1 MDWKASLQAWLC
13 PRRIQ
18 FRYLT
23 MYPMKRF
30 LRGNSSLVT
39 LLQSCK
45 SFNQALQVHAQMVL
59 NGLCDDIFTLS
70 RLISSFALLGSEDG
84 LIHSRNLFSQI
95 DNPNVFIWNTMMR
108 GYSRSNS
115 PHEALLLYMSML
127 SKGIESPNNFTYPF
141 VLNSC
146 ARLSSRKPG
155 YQVHCHVIQFGFEFD
170 LYIRN
175 ALIHLY
181 SVFGHINDARKVFER
196 SLVRDIV
203 SYNTMINGY
212 TQVKQPCAALWLFR
226 EMQDS
231 DIRPDGFTLVAL
243 LSACSVLNDPRIG
256 KWIHALV
263 YKYLVYIDSNMLL
276 NSAVID
282 MYAKCGLMNM
292 AERVFS
298 TMRTKNT
305 AAWSCMVSGYTRVGE
320 VETARRLFD
329 QMEQRDVVSWTAMI
343 SGYSQA
349 GQFTE
354 ALELFGQMEYMSIQP
369 DEVTLVAVFSAC
381 AGLGA
386 LDFGKRVLRKY
397 IENVMLGRNV
407 FLTTAL
413 IDMYAKCGSI
423 ESALDVFNRIP
434 NDLKTVSLFNSTV
447 SGLAQHGLGKT
458 AIAIFREMES
468 MGPRPDGVTFV
479 GILCACSHSGL
490 VDEGQKLLELEPD
503 HGARQS
509 ILRYMEID
517 KAIRESGDQRLK
529 TKYNNAIYVIQRAL
543 ALYSIEEVAFSF
555 NGGKDSTVL
564 LHLLRAGYFLHKG
577 EQSCSNGG
585 LTDFPVRT
593 IYFESSSAF
602 TEINSFTYD
611 IASLYGL
618 QLDIIRTDFKSGL
631 EALLK
636 AKPIR
641 AIFLGVRIGDPT
653 AVGQEQ
659 FSPSSPG
666 WPPFMRVNPIL
677 DWSYRDVWAFILTC
691 KVQYCS
697 LYDQGYTSIG
707 SIHDTVPNALLCISD
722 SSSSKE
728 KFKPAYLLSDGRLE
742 RAGRVKKTS
751 PSVRGRS
758 PTVANGM
765 DIVDSK
771 KHGML
776 TASVIAVGDEILS
789 GTVEDQLGPSLC
801 KKLHSIGWSVTQT
814 AVVRND
820 VDSVAEEVERRKS
833 ANNMVFIYGGV
844 GPLHSDVTSA
854 GVAKAFGVRLAP
866 DEEFEEYLRHFIG
879 DHCTGDRNEMA
890 QLPEG
895 ITELFHHEQLP
906 VPLIKCQNVII
917 LAATNITELD
927 KEWTCLLELLG
938 SNDSLALME
947 PFTSKSLS
955 TNLPD
960 IEVAQPL
967 SKLCL
972 EFPDLHIGSY
982 RKSRQGILVIS
993 FEGKDQARID
1003 SARESLCKKFRA
1015 RAFSETV

>member
-18 FRYLT
+18 LRYLT
-23 MYPMKRF
+23 VYPMKRF

-84 LIHSRNLFSQI
+84 LIHSQNLFAQI
-95 DNPNVFIWNTMMR
+95 DNPNVFIWNTMIR

-127 SKGIESPNNFTYPF
+127 SKGIVSPNNFTYPF

-146 ARLSSRKPG
+146 ARLSSLKPG

-196 SLVRDIV
+196 SFVRDIV

-256 KWIHALV
+256 KRIHALV

-292 AERVFS
+292 AE
-298 TMRTKNT
+298 
-305 AAWSCMVSGYTRVGE
+305 
-320 VETARRLFD
+320 

-349 GQFTE
+349 GQFSE

-397 IENVMLGRNV
+397 VENVKLEISLCVSFDFDCNEKKPRKSLQKKREKNSFIWSFLYSQLGV
-407 FLTTAL
+407 H
-413 IDMYAKCGSI
+413 DK
-423 ESALDVFNRIP
+423 
-434 NDLKTVSLFNSTV
+434 
-447 SGLAQHGLGKT
+447 
-458 AIAIFREMES
+458 
-468 MGPRPDGVTFV
+468 
-479 GILCACSHSGL
+479 
-490 VDEGQKLLELEPD
+490 
-503 HGARQS
+503 QS

-585 LTDFPVRT
+585 LSNFPVRT

-611 IASLYGL
+611 ISSLYGL

-751 PSVRGRS
+751 SVRGHS

-765 DIVDSK
+765 DIVDSQ

-789 GTVEDQLGPSLC
+789 GTIADHLGPSLC

-938 SNDSLALME
+938 SSDSLALME

-982 RKSRQGILVIS
+982 RKSRQEILVIN

-1003 SARESLCKKFRA
+1003 SAIESLCKKFRA
-1015 RAFSETV
+1015 GAFSETA